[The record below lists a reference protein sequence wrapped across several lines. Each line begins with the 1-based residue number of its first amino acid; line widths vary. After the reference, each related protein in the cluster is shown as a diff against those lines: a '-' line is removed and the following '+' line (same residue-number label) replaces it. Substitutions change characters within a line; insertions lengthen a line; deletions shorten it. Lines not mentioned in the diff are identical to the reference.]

1 MKNRRHSTL
10 KAAAVLF
17 LFFALSLFSSCKVT
31 IDGDTEYTVY
41 GTVKGERNKELSKIA
56 VYISRNGSS
65 DEQITVTDSA
75 GWFEF
80 KELKR
85 GSYTVIFLDINKEY
99 ESKTRD
105 LSLSGDFDFE
115 TVTLSRV
122 KAN

>member
-41 GTVKGERNKELSKIA
+41 GIVKGERNKELSKIA

-65 DEQITVTDSA
+65 DEQITLTDST

-85 GSYTVIFLDINKEY
+85 GSYTVLFLDLKDEY
-99 ESKTRD
+99 EKKSEN
-105 LSLSGDFDFE
+105 LSLSGDFNFG